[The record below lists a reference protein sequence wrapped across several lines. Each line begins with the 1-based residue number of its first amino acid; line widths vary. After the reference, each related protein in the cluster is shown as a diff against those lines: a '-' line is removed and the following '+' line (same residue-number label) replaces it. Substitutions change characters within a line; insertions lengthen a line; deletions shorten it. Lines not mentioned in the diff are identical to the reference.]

1 MTLSS
6 LAGIFFSR
14 QELSV
19 RTSPY
24 LPKMTP
30 SPLKIFLSQRE
41 LPPEHVLEH
50 IEMLK
55 VGDDQ
60 IEELE
65 AGSG

>member
-1 MTLSS
+1 
-6 LAGIFFSR
+6 
-14 QELSV
+14 
-19 RTSPY
+19 
-24 LPKMTP
+24 MTP

-41 LPPEHVLEH
+41 LPPKHLLEH

-65 AGSG
+65 AAEDQNVEKM